1 MILCV
6 VTAFIN
12 KNFMTWKYFSGIFMG
27 SIFIGA
33 ASLGQG
39 FAAIAGEVDLS
50 VGMNGCLAGIMTA
63 VACAR

>member
-1 MILCV
+1 MEKKSARNRRRTGEILTNIFLTPEIGVLIPIVILCV

-33 ASLGQG
+33 A
-39 FAAIAGEVDLS
+39 A
-50 VGMNGCLAGIMTA
+50 
-63 VACAR
+63 